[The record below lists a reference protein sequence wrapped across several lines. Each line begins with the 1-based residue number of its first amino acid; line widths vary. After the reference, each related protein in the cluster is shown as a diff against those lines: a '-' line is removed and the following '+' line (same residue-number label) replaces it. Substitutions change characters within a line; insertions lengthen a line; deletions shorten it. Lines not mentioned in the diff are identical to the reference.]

1 MATNSE
7 IKYISRD
14 FNNIRAE
21 LINFSQTYFPNT
33 YTDFSPT
40 SPGMMFMEQVAYVS
54 DVMSFYLDNQIQETY
69 LQYARQFD
77 NLYDLAYMFSYKPK
91 TTGLASVD
99 VDIFQQVPAVTSG
112 GEKIPDYS
120 YALLI
125 SDNATVS
132 SPSGKNFVIQDSI
145 DFSVSS
151 SNDPTTVSI
160 AQITANEP
168 EYFLLKKTRKAVSG
182 TINSTTFTAGAYQ
195 QFPTFQISAV
205 NIGGI
210 IDIFDS
216 NNNQYYEVDYLGQD
230 LIYEGIKNTNV
241 NDPNNYTNSDDT
253 PYILK
258 TKSTNR
264 RFVTRFLN
272 ETTLQIQ
279 FGAGQP
285 NQVDE
290 FITPNSDNVG
300 IGLPFEQNKLTTA
313 YSPTNFIFTTSYG
326 IAPSNTTL
334 TVRYL
339 TGGGV
344 SSNINAGQLN
354 SIVSSN
360 ISFVTSQIS
369 DTSLAQYVF
378 DSVAVNNPI
387 AASGGQDGDSIE
399 EIRQNALSNFNTQLR
414 NVTADD
420 YLVRALSMPSKFGNI
435 SKAWTQKPKATDP
448 NTTLDM
454 YVLTLDVNGNLTTA
468 STSLKNNLK
477 TYLNQ
482 YRMIGDTVDIKD
494 AFIINLACDFE
505 IITLPNFNNNEVLAQ
520 CLTALQ
526 RFFSIDNYSINQPIV
541 LRDIT
546 VLLDNVAGVQT
557 VQNLAIT
564 NKAGES
570 SGYSKYAYSIEGAT
584 QGGVIYPSLDP
595 SIFEVKY
602 PSNDIKGRVVSL
614 GAGSYI
620 VGGGPSGMGSY

>member
-54 DVMSFYLDNQIQETY
+54 DVMSFYLDNQIQETF

-272 ETTLQIQ
+272 ETTLQVQ

-313 YSPTNFIFTTSYG
+313 YSPTNFIFTNSYG